1 MIPACASATSRWGLG
16 RSCKE
21 SQVWEGSQRHPVPG
35 KLQGERRH
43 RVCQWGGP
51 VQERGP
57 YASKDPLVSFNN
69 LSGHFLLVSLTLTL
83 NYILG
88 EYL

>member
-1 MIPACASATSRWGLG
+1 MPQPPQDGGLAGAVRRVRSGKAARGTLSQGSSKVKEDTGFAS
-16 RSCKE
+16 
-21 SQVWEGSQRHPVPG
+21 
-35 KLQGERRH
+35 
-43 RVCQWGGP
+43 GGA
-51 VQERGP
+51 QFKRGGP

-83 NYILG
+83 NNILG